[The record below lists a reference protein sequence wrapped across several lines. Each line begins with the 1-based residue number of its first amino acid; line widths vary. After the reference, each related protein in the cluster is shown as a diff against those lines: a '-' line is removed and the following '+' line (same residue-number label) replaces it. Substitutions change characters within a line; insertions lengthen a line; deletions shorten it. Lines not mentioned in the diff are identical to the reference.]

1 LTKEILA
8 EKDNYSKIKILREL
22 LLNSSLLPE
31 YKKKKQFKKEMLE
44 FIPRLENSIN
54 KFLLSRKSVIFP
66 PINARRLLGY
76 LSDQEAYNLM

>member
-8 EKDNYSKIKILREL
+8 EKDNYSKIEILSEL
-22 LLNSSLLPE
+22 LLNNSLLPE
-31 YKKKKQFKKEMLE
+31 YKNKKQFNKEMLE
-44 FIPRLENSIN
+44 FLPRLENSIN
-54 KFLLSRKSVIFP
+54 KFLLSKKSVIFP